1 MPIVT
6 YNAVD
11 IVSTPALEASEEY
24 VATGDSDGD
33 DQADDWLRIED
44 TVTID

>member
-1 MPIVT
+1 MPIVRH
-6 YNAVD
+6 NAVEV
-11 IVSTPALEASEEY
+11 VSTLALEASEEY
-24 VATGDSDGD
+24 VATGVNDGD